1 MPKSIGVPTMGGV
14 KASLI
19 DYAYGAGGGLVYSLA
34 SSLLGSSFIGSL
46 ASAAIAGSVIKGIR
60 GEMIATMLGFMGIL
74 SAMGGAQGT
83 STGSSQGVM

>member
-19 DYAYGAGGGLVYSLA
+19 DYAYGAGGSLVYSLV
-34 SSLLGSSFIGSL
+34 SSLLGSEFIGSL

-60 GEMIATMLGFMGIL
+60 GETIATMLGFMGIL

-83 STGSSQGVM
+83 STGGSQGVM

>member
-19 DYAYGAGGGLVYSLA
+19 DYAYGAGGGLVYSLV
-34 SSLLGSSFIGSL
+34 SSLLGSEFIGSL

-60 GEMIATMLGFMGIL
+60 GETIATMLGFMGIL

-83 STGSSQGVM
+83 STGGSQGVM